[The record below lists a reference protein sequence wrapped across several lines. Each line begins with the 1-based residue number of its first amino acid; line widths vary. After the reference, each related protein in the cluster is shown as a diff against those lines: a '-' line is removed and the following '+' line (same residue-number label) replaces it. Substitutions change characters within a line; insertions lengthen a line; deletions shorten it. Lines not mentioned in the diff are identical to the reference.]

1 MVRIRI
7 CHSSFFFLL
16 EGKVPSE
23 SGKDEKSPS
32 LSLLFSLQNSCPY
45 SLNCFA
51 LGRDKIVSEYMRF
64 LSILLV
70 LPLLLTLIIFDIYE
84 PFRNLHHRRA

>member
-32 LSLLFSLQNSCPY
+32 LLLLFSLQNSCPY

-51 LGRDKIVSEYMRF
+51 LGRDKIVSEYTSFR
-64 LSILLV
+64 SILTILS
-70 LPLLLTLIIFDIYE
+70 LLLTPFIFDI
-84 PFRNLHHRRA
+84 